1 MQKTGGIPVDIYAL
15 NELNN
20 GKEIEAALQTQ
31 DKSIYREE
39 VVYYLPNNMFVANYR
54 NHISS
59 EEMDELFSVYIGV
72 ESGKGFLVR
81 YPYELEAPDCLVP
94 FWQLCQNADEAL
106 VNSGLYYNEYY
117 DYIYQDALTA
127 PRLLILCHL

>member
-1 MQKTGGIPVDIYAL
+1 MKKKL
-15 NELNN
+15 
-20 GKEIEAALQTQ
+20 K
-31 DKSIYREE
+31 E

-117 DYIYQDALTA
+117 DYIYQDALYYVTFRIA
-127 PRLLILCHL
+127 SLSQRIFLFGKA